1 MGGVE
6 PGIPTGTA
14 DEGILAIVREVLPGR
29 PVAADDEL
37 ALHGATSL
45 SIVRIIAVAA
55 RDLGLDIDPRDL
67 TGPATARALAA
78 VARPTGRVAP

>member
-1 MGGVE
+1 MSGV
-6 PGIPTGTA
+6 PPGTA
-14 DEGILAIVREVLPGR
+14 AAEGVLAIVREVLPGR
-29 PVAADDEL
+29 PVGADDEL

-45 SIVRIIAVAA
+45 SLVRIIAVAA

-78 VARPTGRVAP
+78 VARPTGGTAP